1 MQLALNRQ
9 QRRAM
14 KRSKPTK
21 ARTVDRFAG
30 INLLNRAR
38 PYEEGEMAHEHLIT
52 LAAFERLRTGM
63 GDEADFD
70 RVSMLLNVG
79 MIRAESISH
88 DIVLIMK
95 DGQHAMNRMKARY
108 LKVAAMAFDGPGIE
122 AVDYALETY
131 QSIMDMS
138 SPLQMIKAIQEAYK
152 RISAGDLIQLPN
164 A

>member
-1 MQLALNRQ
+1 MQVALNRE

-14 KRSKPTK
+14 KRSKQTK
-21 ARTVDRFAG
+21 ARKVDRFAG

-52 LAAFERLRTGM
+52 MAAFERLRTGM

-79 MIRAESISH
+79 MIRAESISQ
-88 DIVLIMK
+88 DIVLIMQN
-95 DGQHAMNRMKARY
+95 GQHAMNRMKARY
-108 LKVAAMAFDGPGIE
+108 LKVGSLAFDGPGIE

-164 A
+164 

>member
-14 KRSKPTK
+14 KRSKPAK

-38 PYEEGEMAHEHLIT
+38 PYEEGEMAHEHLKT
-52 LAAFERLRTGM
+52 QAAFERLRTGA
-63 GDEADFD
+63 GDEDDFD

-79 MIRAESISH
+79 MIRAESISQ
-88 DIVLIMK
+88 DIVLIMQN
-95 DGQHAMNRMKARY
+95 GQHAMNRMKARY

-131 QSIMDMS
+131 QTIMDMS

>member
-1 MQLALNRQ
+1 MQVALNRE

-14 KRSKPTK
+14 KRSKQTK
-21 ARTVDRFAG
+21 ARKVDRFAG

-38 PYEEGEMAHEHLIT
+38 PYKEGEMAHEHLKMQ
-52 LAAFERLRTGM
+52 AAFERLRTGA
-63 GDEADFD
+63 GDEDDFD

-79 MIRAESISH
+79 MIRAESISQ

-95 DGQHAMNRMKARY
+95 DGQHALNRMKARY
-108 LKVAAMAFDGPGIE
+108 LKVGSLAFDGPGIE

>member
-21 ARTVDRFAG
+21 ARKVDRFAG

-79 MIRAESISH
+79 MIRAESISQ
-88 DIVLIMK
+88 DIVLIMQN
-95 DGQHAMNRMKARY
+95 GQHAMNRMKARY
-108 LKVAAMAFDGPGIE
+108 LNVETLAFDGPGIE

>member
-14 KRSKPTK
+14 KRSKQTK
-21 ARTVDRFAG
+21 ARKVDRFAG

-38 PYEEGEMAHEHLIT
+38 PYEEGEMAHEHLKT
-52 LAAFERLRTGM
+52 QAAFERLRTGA
-63 GDEADFD
+63 GDEDDFD

-79 MIRAESISH
+79 MIRAESISQ
-88 DIVLIMK
+88 DIVLIMQN
-95 DGQHAMNRMKARY
+95 GQHAMNRMKARY
-108 LKVAAMAFDGPGIE
+108 LNVETLAFDGPGIE

-131 QSIMDMS
+131 QTIMDMS

>member
-1 MQLALNRQ
+1 MQLALNRE

-14 KRSKPTK
+14 KRSKPAK

-38 PYEEGEMAHEHLIT
+38 PYEEGEMAHEHLKT
-52 LAAFERLRTGM
+52 QAAFERLRTGA
-63 GDEADFD
+63 GDEDDFD

-79 MIRAESISH
+79 MIRAESISQ
-88 DIVLIMK
+88 DIVLIMQN
-95 DGQHAMNRMKARY
+95 GQHAMNRMKARY
-108 LKVAAMAFDGPGIE
+108 LKVGSLAFDGPGIE

>member
-14 KRSKPTK
+14 KRSKPAK
-21 ARTVDRFAG
+21 ARKVDRFAG

-79 MIRAESISH
+79 MIRAESISQ
-88 DIVLIMK
+88 DIVLIMQN
-95 DGQHAMNRMKARY
+95 GQHAMNRMKARY
-108 LKVAAMAFDGPGIE
+108 LNVETLAFDGPGIE
-122 AVDYALETY
+122 DVDYALETY
-131 QSIMDMS
+131 QTIMDMS

-152 RISAGDLIQLPN
+152 RISAGDLIQLPK

>member
-1 MQLALNRQ
+1 MQIAMNRE

-21 ARTVDRFAG
+21 ARKVDRFAG

-95 DGQHAMNRMKARY
+95 DGQHALNRMKARY
-108 LKVAAMAFDGPGIE
+108 LKVGSLAFDGPGLE
-122 AVDYALETY
+122 AADYALETY
-131 QSIMDMS
+131 QTIMDNS
-138 SPLQMIKAIQEAYK
+138 SPLQMIQAIREVYK